1 VRAVA
6 VASRSLAR
14 KPQQLRAA
22 MARVLAA
29 RASQAKRVFEPSI
42 AAQASLS
49 GQPLAGTSD
58 QRLNAAFALLCSAQL
73 QAY

>member
-1 VRAVA
+1 
-6 VASRSLAR
+6 
-14 KPQQLRAA
+14 